1 MHTTLK
7 IAVANPK
14 GGTGKSTVA
23 TNLAAIAAR
32 RGLKAL
38 LLDLDPQG
46 SSSLLSGIGSVPD
59 AESAGAM
66 FADDPVKPT
75 QIATASRFGFDV
87 VPAGSGLIGAEDW
100 LAKSMLGEQRLRLLL
115 DRDTDLKKYH
125 LVIVDTAGFKG
136 RLLNSALLASSHIV
150 IPIRPSIL
158 STNELPDFFAM
169 IDNVCI
175 LRTGLGDTAP
185 KVAGVV
191 FNMGKERTA
200 AANTNMQE
208 VAEALG
214 TTEYPCAR
222 TVLPEG
228 TAVEEAALAR
238 SPVVHARPTA
248 KISLRYAELFN
259 ELFGADLNLGKQD
272 EKERA

>member
-1 MHTTLK
+1 MPTSITA
-7 IAVANPK
+7 IANPK

-23 TNLAAIAAR
+23 TNLTATAAR
-32 RGLKAL
+32 RGYRAL

-46 SSSLLSGIGSVPD
+46 SSSLLSGLESVPD
-59 AESAGAM
+59 AKSAGAM
-66 FADDPVKPT
+66 FTDDPVKPT
-75 QIATASRFGFDV
+75 DLAIPSKYGYDV

-100 LAKSMLGEQRLRLLL
+100 LAKAMLGEQRLRLLM
-115 DRDTDLKKYH
+115 DRDEGLKKYQ
-125 LVIVDTAGFKG
+125 LIVIDTAGFKG
-136 RLLNSALLASSHIV
+136 RLLNSTLLASTHIV

-175 LRTGLGDTAP
+175 LRQGLGDTAP

-191 FNMGKERTA
+191 FNMVKEGTSA
-200 AANTNMQE
+200 AKTNMRE

-214 TTEYPCAR
+214 TTEFPCAR
-222 TVLPEG
+222 TTLPEG

-238 SPVVHARPTA
+238 SPVVCTRTNA
-248 KISLRYAELFN
+248 KVSLRYAELFT
-259 ELFGADLNLGKQD
+259 ELFGNELDAVK
-272 EKERA
+272 KEAQA